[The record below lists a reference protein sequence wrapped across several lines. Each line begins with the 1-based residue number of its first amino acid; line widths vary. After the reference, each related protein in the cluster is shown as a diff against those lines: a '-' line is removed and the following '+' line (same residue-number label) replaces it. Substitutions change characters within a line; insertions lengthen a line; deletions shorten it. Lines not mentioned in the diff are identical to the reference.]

1 MFAAFVPPAG
11 EAIRAHA
18 TKSQEFAQQTQ
29 DKQPRSFEEMV
40 PEQYRDFAPVF
51 TKESFDELPPRRP
64 WDHAIELKPDADL
77 VGAALSRDGP
87 ASEEVVS
94 LAGAKSGLR
103 ISFAT
108 NRAYPLFVRAH
119 SHRRHAN

>member
-1 MFAAFVPPAG
+1 MIRGPVATATDVLSSGLADEFYVFSKRATPPPPS
-11 EAIRAHA
+11 I
-18 TKSQEFAQQTQ
+18 
-29 DKQPRSFEEMV
+29 
-40 PEQYRDFAPVF
+40 
-51 TKESFDELPPRRP
+51 LP
-64 WDHAIELKPDADL
+64 ASELKPEVDL

-108 NRAYPLFVRAH
+108 NRA
-119 SHRRHAN
+119 